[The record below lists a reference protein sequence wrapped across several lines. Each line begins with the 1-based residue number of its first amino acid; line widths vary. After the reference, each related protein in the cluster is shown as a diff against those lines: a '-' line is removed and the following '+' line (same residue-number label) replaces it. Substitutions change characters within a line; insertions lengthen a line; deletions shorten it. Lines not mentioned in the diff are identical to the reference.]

1 MTAADV
7 FAAATIGFS
16 LAAMLAAWCGHKAH
30 ALRLLVAASLC
41 CVAVVARTIP
51 ARTLYAIGFY
61 AGATVLLLALAAV
74 ALWPVL
80 EDVFVQ
86 PRRIRLWQRESR
98 QR

>member
-16 LAAMLAAWCGHKAH
+16 LAATLAGWCGHKTH
-30 ALRLLVAASLC
+30 ALRLLVAATL
-41 CVAVVARTIP
+41 P

-61 AGATVLLLALAAV
+61 AGATVLLLALAAM

-86 PRRIRLWQRESR
+86 PRRIRRWQRESR

>member
-16 LAAMLAAWCGHKAH
+16 LAATLAGWCGHKTH

-41 CVAVVARTIP
+41 CVALVAATLP

-61 AGATVLLLALAAV
+61 AGAAVLLVLLAAV

-86 PRRIRLWQRESR
+86 PRRLRRWQRESR

>member
-1 MTAADV
+1 MIAADV

-16 LAAMLAAWCGHKAH
+16 LAATLAGWCGHKTH
-30 ALRLLVAASLC
+30 AWRLLLAASAWCVAA
-41 CVAVVARTIP
+41 VAETIP
-51 ARTLYAIGFY
+51 ARILVAIGFY
-61 AGATVLLLALAAV
+61 VGATVLLLALAAV

-86 PRRIRLWQRESR
+86 PRRIRRWQRESR